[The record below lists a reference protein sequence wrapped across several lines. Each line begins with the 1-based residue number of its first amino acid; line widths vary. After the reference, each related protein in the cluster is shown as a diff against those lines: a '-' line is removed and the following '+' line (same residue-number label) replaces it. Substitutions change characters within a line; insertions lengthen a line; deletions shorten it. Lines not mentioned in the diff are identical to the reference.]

1 MHPVKNILTRGHKFY
16 SHMYATEFRLLIY
29 RISTINRGGQF
40 IFIAHQIEKNARFEA
55 KVIYTTYTL
64 CLRYE

>member
-1 MHPVKNILTRGHKFY
+1 
-16 SHMYATEFRLLIY
+16 MYATEFRLLIY

-40 IFIAHQIEKNARFEA
+40 IFIAHQIEKNYRFEA
-55 KVIYTTYTL
+55 KVIYTTYNL